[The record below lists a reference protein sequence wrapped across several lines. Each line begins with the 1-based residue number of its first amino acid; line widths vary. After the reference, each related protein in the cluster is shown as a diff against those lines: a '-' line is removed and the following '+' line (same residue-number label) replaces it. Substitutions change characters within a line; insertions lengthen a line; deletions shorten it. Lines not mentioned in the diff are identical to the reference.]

1 MERHKTNYLFMKQIK
16 LFSMMLLLAT
26 MFVGFNA
33 CSDDDDDKGNDSIV
47 GKWKV
52 MQSGY
57 DGDFMNFT
65 SDGKFEYY
73 HASRD
78 YSEYGKY
85 KVETGNL
92 YLMYSDED
100 TWIIYKIVQVNST
113 SAIIREYEENGEL
126 GDTYSFQRMN

>member
-1 MERHKTNYLFMKQIK
+1 MKQIK
-16 LFSMMLLLAT
+16 LFSVLLLLAT
-26 MFVGFNA
+26 MFMGFNA
-33 CSDDDDDKGNDSIV
+33 CSDDDDDKGNDLIV

-52 MQSGY
+52 MASGS
-57 DGDFMNFT
+57 DGDWMNFT

-73 HASRD
+73 HAKNE

-92 YLMYSDED
+92 YLMYSDEN
-100 TWIIYKIVQVNST
+100 TWIIYKIVQINSK

-126 GDTYSFQRMN
+126 GDSYSFQRIN